1 MKRML
6 DFDQF
11 LVFDGAMGTML
22 QSCGLQTGELAER
35 SNLEQAET
43 VAEIHRAYI
52 AAGSQV
58 VTTNTFS
65 ANRFKLARAGLDQ
78 AAVIRAA
85 VETARQAAKDGL
97 VALDIGPL
105 GQLMEPYGTL
115 SFDEAYAAF
124 AEQIRIGAEAGADL
138 ILIETMSDLYEAKAA
153 VLAARENSALPVFC
167 TMTFQENGRT
177 LTGADPLTV
186 VNVLQSLGVAALG
199 INCSLG
205 PREILPVLEEIVKFA
220 QIPVIAQPNAGLP
233 QLVEEEALYRITPA
247 DFAAYGREMAAV
259 GARILGGCCGT
270 TPAHIKALKDALAD
284 TKPAPV
290 KAPRL
295 KAASSGRTTV
305 ILGGEVRIVGG
316 RINPGTGG
324 QLANT
329 LLCADLDFLVQQALN
344 QQDEGADIL
353 DVNVGMPGIDEKDMM
368 VEALK
373 EIQGVVRLPLIISSA
388 DPEVIEAAA
397 RIYNGRPIIN
407 LEGTGS
413 DTLAAIVPIAR
424 KYGCLAAVSAVD
436 KAAAHGLAEEDIL
449 ACSAV
454 DWL

>member
-1 MKRML
+1 MTMKRML

-259 GARILGGCCGT
+259 GARILEIGR
-270 TPAHIKALKDALAD
+270 AH
-284 TKPAPV
+284 V
-290 KAPRL
+290 
-295 KAASSGRTTV
+295 
-305 ILGGEVRIVGG
+305 
-316 RINPGTGG
+316 
-324 QLANT
+324 
-329 LLCADLDFLVQQALN
+329 
-344 QQDEGADIL
+344 
-353 DVNVGMPGIDEKDMM
+353 
-368 VEALK
+368 
-373 EIQGVVRLPLIISSA
+373 
-388 DPEVIEAAA
+388 
-397 RIYNGRPIIN
+397 
-407 LEGTGS
+407 
-413 DTLAAIVPIAR
+413 
-424 KYGCLAAVSAVD
+424 
-436 KAAAHGLAEEDIL
+436 
-449 ACSAV
+449 
-454 DWL
+454 